1 MFTSGFLFESCPLR
15 SRAFFSEYLREG
27 TGTWAG
33 ACRGEGG
40 FKEFIQSNEIC
51 CLVIVRNECT

>member
-1 MFTSGFLFESCPLR
+1 MFTSGFLFESYPLR

-40 FKEFIQSNEIC
+40 GLKNSFNRMKFVV
-51 CLVIVRNECT
+51 LL